1 MGYGANMFETLTK
14 DNITMYAIQHYHNPS
29 CEGMTEFNDDMKRFK
44 YIKRLFRKYEESGV
58 LKERL
63 LLNHI
68 IVLNNLFGAE
78 ASSTLL
84 FFKTEQVHWSALK
97 AFLEFLNIMPE
108 YDLEEVESDINVT
121 RKLLKL

>member
-1 MGYGANMFETLTK
+1 MFENLTK
-14 DNITMYAIQHYHNPS
+14 DNIMMYAIQHYHNPS
-29 CEGMTEFNDDMKRFK
+29 CEGMGEFNDDMKRFK
-44 YIKRLFRKYEESGV
+44 YIKRLFRKYKETGI

-84 FFKTEQVHWSALK
+84 FFKTEQGYWPELK
-97 AFLEFLNIMPE
+97 SFLEFLNIMPE
-108 YDLEEVESDINVT
+108 NDLIEIASNTTIKQ
-121 RKLLKL
+121 KLMKL

>member
-1 MGYGANMFETLTK
+1 MFEKLTK
-14 DNITMYAIQHYHNPS
+14 DNIMMFAIQHYHNPS
-29 CEGMTEFNDDMKRFK
+29 CEGMSEFNDDMKRFK
-44 YIKRLFRKYEESGV
+44 YIKRLFRKYKDTGI

-84 FFKTEQVHWSALK
+84 FFKTEQDHWPALK
-97 AFLEFLNIMPE
+97 SFLEFLNIMPE
-108 YDLEEVESDINVT
+108 NDMQEIPTDNTVKQRLIEI
-121 RKLLKL
+121 

>member
-1 MGYGANMFETLTK
+1 MFEKLTK
-14 DNITMYAIQHYHNPS
+14 DNIMMYAIQHYHNPS
-29 CEGMTEFNDDMKRFK
+29 CEGMSEFKDDMKRFK
-44 YIKRLFRKYEESGV
+44 YVKRLFRKYKDTGI

-84 FFKTEQVHWSALK
+84 FFKTEQEYWPVLK
-97 AFLEFLNIMPE
+97 SFLEFLNIMPE
-108 YDLEEVESDINVT
+108 HDLQEVVT
-121 RKLLKL
+121 DSNTTQVLMKL

>member
-1 MGYGANMFETLTK
+1 MFEKLTK
-14 DNITMYAIQHYHNPS
+14 DNIMMYAIQHYHNPS
-29 CEGMTEFNDDMKRFK
+29 CEGMSEFNDDMKRFK
-44 YIKRLFRKYEESGV
+44 YVKRLFRKYEETGI

-84 FFKTEQVHWSALK
+84 FFKTEQAHWPTLK
-97 AFLEFLNIMPE
+97 GFLEFLNIMPQH
-108 YDLEEVESDINVT
+108 DLLEIKSDINVQQ
-121 RKLLKL
+121 KLMEL

>member
-1 MGYGANMFETLTK
+1 MFETLTK
-14 DNITMYAIQHYHNPS
+14 DNIVMYAIKHYHNPS
-29 CEGMTEFNDDMKRFK
+29 CEGMIEFNDDMKRFK
-44 YIKRLFRKYEESGV
+44 YVKRLFRKYKDTGI

-84 FFKTEQVHWSALK
+84 FFKTERQHWSALK
-97 AFLEFLNIMPE
+97 SFLEFLNIMPE
-108 YDLEEVESDINVT
+108 YDLMDIKSNEQVKQ
-121 RKLLKL
+121 KLMEL

>member
-1 MGYGANMFETLTK
+1 MFETLTK
-14 DNITMYAIQHYHNPS
+14 DNIMMYAIKHYHNPS
-29 CEGMTEFNDDMKRFK
+29 CEGMSEFDDDMKRFK
-44 YIKRLFRKYEESGV
+44 YIKRLFRKYKEVGI

-84 FFKTEQVHWSALK
+84 FFKTERQHWTALK
-97 AFLEFLNIMPE
+97 SFLEFLNIMPE
-108 YDLEEVESDINVT
+108 NDMMEIKSDEKVKQ
-121 RKLLKL
+121 KLIEL

>member
-1 MGYGANMFETLTK
+1 
-14 DNITMYAIQHYHNPS
+14 MYAIQHYHNPS
-29 CEGMTEFNDDMKRFK
+29 CEGMSEFNDDMKRFK
-44 YIKRLFRKYEESGV
+44 YIKRLFRKYEETGI

-84 FFKTEQVHWSALK
+84 FFKTEQIHWSALK
-97 AFLEFLNIMPE
+97 GFLEFLNIMPE
-108 YDLEEVESDINVT
+108 NDLRDIITDNNI
-121 RKLLKL
+121 KELLLKL

>member
-1 MGYGANMFETLTK
+1 MFENLTK
-14 DNITMYAIQHYHNPS
+14 DNIMMYAIQHYHNPS
-29 CEGMTEFNDDMKRFK
+29 CEGMGEFNDDMKRFK
-44 YIKRLFRKYEESGV
+44 YIKRLFRKYKDTGI

-84 FFKTEQVHWSALK
+84 FFKIEQEYWPALK
-97 AFLEFLNIMPE
+97 SFLVFLNIMPQN
-108 YDLEEVESDINVT
+108 DLLEVISDTTIEQ
-121 RKLLKL
+121 KLIEL

>member
-1 MGYGANMFETLTK
+1 MFENLTK

-29 CEGMTEFNDDMKRFK
+29 CEGMSEFKDDMKRFK
-44 YIKRLFRKYEESGV
+44 YIKRLFRKYEESGI

-68 IVLNNLFGAE
+68 IVLYNLFGAE

-84 FFKTEQVHWSALK
+84 FFKTEQVHWPTLK
-97 AFLEFLNIMPE
+97 GILEFLNIMPE
-108 YDLEEVESDINVT
+108 NDLLDNISDGKVKQ
-121 RKLLKL
+121 KLMEL

>member
-1 MGYGANMFETLTK
+1 MFEKLTK
-14 DNITMYAIQHYHNPS
+14 DNIMMYAIQHYHNPS
-29 CEGMTEFNDDMKRFK
+29 CEGMSEFNDDMKRFK
-44 YIKRLFRKYEESGV
+44 YVKRLFRKYEETGI

-84 FFKTEQVHWSALK
+84 FFKTEQKHWSVLK
-97 AFLEFLNIMPE
+97 GILEFLNIMPE
-108 YDLEEVESDINVT
+108 NDLQNIPTDNTVKQ
-121 RKLLKL
+121 KLMEI

>member
-1 MGYGANMFETLTK
+1 MFEKLTK
-14 DNITMYAIQHYHNPS
+14 DNITMYAIKHYHNPS
-29 CEGMTEFNDDMKRFK
+29 CEGMSEFDDDMKRFK
-44 YIKRLFRKYEESGV
+44 YIKRLFRKYKEVGI

-84 FFKTEQVHWSALK
+84 FFKTEKKHWPTLK
-97 AFLEFLNIMPE
+97 GFLEFLNIMPE
-108 YDLEEVESDINVT
+108 HDLLNIQSDGIV
-121 RKLLKL
+121 RQKLMEL

>member
-1 MGYGANMFETLTK
+1 MFEKITK
-14 DNITMYAIQHYHNPS
+14 DNIMMYAIQHYHNPS
-29 CEGMTEFNDDMKRFK
+29 CEGMSEFKDDMKRFK
-44 YIKRLFRKYEESGV
+44 YVKRLFRKYEETGI

-84 FFKTEQVHWSALK
+84 FFKTEREHWPALK
-97 AFLEFLNIMPE
+97 GFLEFLNIMPE
-108 YDLEEVESDINVT
+108 NDMQEILTDNTVKQSLIEI
-121 RKLLKL
+121 

>member
-1 MGYGANMFETLTK
+1 MFENLTK
-14 DNITMYAIQHYHNPS
+14 DNIMMYAIQHYHNPS
-29 CEGMTEFNDDMKRFK
+29 CEGMSEFNDDMKRFK
-44 YIKRLFRKYEESGV
+44 YIKRLFRKYKDTGI

-84 FFKTEQVHWSALK
+84 FFKIEQEYWPALK
-97 AFLEFLNIMPE
+97 SFLVFLNIMPQN
-108 YDLEEVESDINVT
+108 DLLEVISDTTIEQ
-121 RKLLKL
+121 KLIEL

>member
-1 MGYGANMFETLTK
+1 MFEKLTK

-29 CEGMTEFNDDMKRFK
+29 CEGMDEFNDDMKRFK
-44 YIKRLFRKYEESGV
+44 YIKRLFRKYKDTGI

-68 IVLNNLFGAE
+68 IILNNLFGAE

-84 FFKTEQVHWSALK
+84 FFKTEQEHWSTLK
-97 AFLEFLNIMPE
+97 GFLEFLNIMPE
-108 YDLEEVESDINVT
+108 NDLQNIPTDIMVKQ
-121 RKLLKL
+121 KLMEI

>member
-1 MGYGANMFETLTK
+1 
-14 DNITMYAIQHYHNPS
+14 MYAIQHYHNPS
-29 CEGMTEFNDDMKRFK
+29 CEGMGEFNDDMKRFK
-44 YIKRLFRKYEESGV
+44 YVKRLFRKYEETGM

-84 FFKTEQVHWSALK
+84 FFKTEQVHWPALK
-97 AFLEFLNIMPE
+97 GFLEFLNIMPE
-108 YDLEEVESDINVT
+108 NDLQDIITDNNI
-121 RKLLKL
+121 KQLLLKL

>member
-1 MGYGANMFETLTK
+1 
-14 DNITMYAIQHYHNPS
+14 MYAIQHYHNPS
-29 CEGMTEFNDDMKRFK
+29 CEGMSEFNDDMKRFK
-44 YIKRLFRKYEESGV
+44 YVKRLFRKYEETGI

-84 FFKTEQVHWSALK
+84 FFKTEQIHWSALK
-97 AFLEFLNIMPE
+97 GFLEFLNIMPE
-108 YDLEEVESDINVT
+108 SDLKDVKGDKNIKQ
-121 RKLLKL
+121 KLMEL

>member
-1 MGYGANMFETLTK
+1 MFENLTK

-29 CEGMTEFNDDMKRFK
+29 CEGMSEFKDDMKRFK
-44 YIKRLFRKYEESGV
+44 YIKRLFRKYEESGI

-68 IVLNNLFGAE
+68 IVIYNLFGAE

-84 FFKTEQVHWSALK
+84 FFKTDQEHWPILK
-97 AFLEFLNIMPE
+97 GILEFLNIMPE
-108 YDLEEVESDINVT
+108 NDLLDIISDGKVKQ
-121 RKLLKL
+121 KLMEL

>member
-1 MGYGANMFETLTK
+1 
-14 DNITMYAIQHYHNPS
+14 
-29 CEGMTEFNDDMKRFK
+29 MKRFK
-44 YIKRLFRKYEESGV
+44 YIKRLFRKYEESGI

-84 FFKTEQVHWSALK
+84 FFKTEREHWPALK
-97 AFLEFLNIMPE
+97 GFLEFLNIMPE
-108 YDLEEVESDINVT
+108 HDLVDIISDETVQQ
-121 RKLLKL
+121 KLMEL